1 MNDHLRLRLPA
12 PAEILGVTGPHLT
25 DEQDIAY
32 NARCTGAIVG
42 RLLELRAA
50 GAEPPLLR
58 TFYPDDD
65 EQSADLVS
73 LDRDGNVVVL
83 DPGSR

>member
-1 MNDHLRLRLPA
+1 MRDLRLPT
-12 PAEILGVTGPHLT
+12 PDELLGVSLADLT

-32 NARCTGAIVG
+32 NAHCTGAIVG
-42 RLLELRAA
+42 ALLELRAA
-50 GAEPPLLR
+50 GMEPPTLR

-65 EQSADLVS
+65 DDSADIVS
-73 LDRDGNVVVL
+73 LDRDGDIVVL

>member
-1 MNDHLRLRLPA
+1 MTDTQEIRLPA
-12 PAEILGVTGPHLT
+12 PFELFGAGIVVMT

-32 NARCTGAIVG
+32 NAHCTAAITG

-50 GAEPPLLR
+50 GAEPPMLR
-58 TFYPDDD
+58 TFYPHDD
-65 EQSADLVS
+65 EDSADLVS

-83 DPGSR
+83 DAGSR

>member
-1 MNDHLRLRLPA
+1 MRALRLPA
-12 PAEILGVTGPHLT
+12 PEELIGINAGDAT

-32 NARCTGAIVG
+32 NAHCTGAITAA
-42 RLLELRAA
+42 LLELRAA
-50 GAEPPLLR
+50 GMEPPMLR
-58 TFYPDDD
+58 TFYPHD
-65 EQSADLVS
+65 EEDSADLVS

>member
-1 MNDHLRLRLPA
+1 MSAPALRLPSTN
-12 PAEILGVTGPHLT
+12 ELLGVPETQVT

-32 NARCTGAIVG
+32 NAHCTAAIVG

-50 GAEPPLLR
+50 GAEPPMLR
-58 TFYPDDD
+58 TFYPHDD
-65 EQSADLVS
+65 EHTADLVS
-73 LDRDGNVVVL
+73 LDRDGCVVVL

>member
-1 MNDHLRLRLPA
+1 MTDHTEIHLPA
-12 PAEILGVTGPHLT
+12 PFQLFGAGIVVMT

-32 NARCTGAIVG
+32 NAHCTAVIVE

-65 EQSADLVS
+65 DESADLVS
-73 LDRDGNVVVL
+73 LDRDGGVVVL

>member
-1 MNDHLRLRLPA
+1 MNDQPSLHVPA
-12 PAEILGVTGPHLT
+12 PAEILGVTSTPLT

-32 NARCTGAIVG
+32 NVHCTAAITE

-58 TFYPDDD
+58 TFYPNDD

-73 LDRDGNVVVL
+73 LDRDGCVVVL
-83 DPGSR
+83 DPGNR

>member
-1 MNDHLRLRLPA
+1 MDEHPSLRLPA
-12 PAEILGVTGPHLT
+12 PAEIHGTIGTALT
-25 DEQDIAY
+25 DEQDISY
-32 NARCTGAIVG
+32 NADCTAAVVG

>member
-1 MNDHLRLRLPA
+1 MTDHQELHLPA
-12 PAEILGVTGPHLT
+12 PFELFGVGIVVMT
-25 DEQDIAY
+25 DEQDIEY
-32 NARCTGAIVG
+32 NAHCTAAIVG

-50 GAEPPLLR
+50 GAQPPLLR

-73 LDRDGNVVVL
+73 LDRDGGVVVL